1 MSDSQAYEEITVV
14 SDGVTVTKRYEADEF
29 PVPAIAFNFA
39 SDRTEPVTVVL
50 TDVVPDDV
58 AVEDLGFHPE
68 YGSEYWTIDD
78 DQISF
83 EKEIEPGSEYTT
95 VYGIR
100 ATGTDNVEQFL
111 TEPTIDSVDPPLE
124 DDEGEL
130 VGEGSDAV
138 KDVIS
143 GDADSVPGLDEADD
157 EEIETL
163 DLKDPNNEGA
173 AAQQRAER
181 AASEQSASDGDDDGA
196 TSQEASAND
205 AAQSESVELS
215 GDSLVSAMANELRNN
230 EVTKEDVK
238 ILRKAFDLASGSDG
252 SGGAVTAR
260 IDKLQKDVNEVVAYT
275 DALEQF
281 LDENGTGDEMIE
293 EFQSE
298 IDSFR
303 SEVESFESDLESVKS
318 TTSENDEEID
328 GLAADVEN
336 VEGTVG
342 EVEETVDAV
351 ESTVGDVESEMSDL
365 ESQLADVQGDLEE
378 IKDQMSDTDVESQI
392 EEIDDEIEELK
403 EWREQLSSVI
413 GGGD

>member
-1 MSDSQAYEEITVV
+1 VV

-39 SDRTEPVTVVL
+39 SDRTEAVTVTL
-50 TDVVPDDV
+50 TDVVPEDV

-78 DQISF
+78 DTITF

-111 TEPTIDSVDPPLE
+111 TEPTVDHVDPPLE
-124 DDEGEL
+124 DDEGQL
-130 VGEGSDAV
+130 VGEGADAV

-143 GDADSVPGLDEADD
+143 GDADSVPGLDEEND
-157 EEIETL
+157 EDIETL

-173 AAQQRAER
+173 ARQERAE
-181 AASEQSASDGDDDGA
+181 SASDEQTAADEGEDTAQEQPASSSDGA
-196 TSQEASAND
+196 
-205 AAQSESVELS
+205 SVQVS
-215 GDSLVSAMANELRNN
+215 GDTLIGTMADELRNN
-230 EVTKEDVK
+230 EVDKEDVQ
-238 ILRKAFDLASGSDG
+238 ILRKAFDLADGSDG
-252 SGGAVTAR
+252 SVNAR
-260 IDKLQKDVNEVVAYT
+260 IDKLQSDVDKVVAYT
-275 DALEQF
+275 DALEEF

-318 TTSENDEEID
+318 TAGDHDEEID
-328 GLAADVEN
+328 RLSGDVDQMQGTVDE
-336 VEGTVG
+336 VEGA
-342 EVEETVDAV
+342 VDSV
-351 ESTVGDVESEMSDL
+351 ESSVGDVESEVSEL
-365 ESQLADVQGDLEE
+365 ESQLADVQDDLEE

-392 EEIDDEIEELK
+392 EEIDEEIEELK

-413 GGGD
+413 GGD

>member
-39 SDRTEPVTVVL
+39 SDRTEAVTVTL
-50 TDVVPDDV
+50 TDVVPEDV

-78 DQISF
+78 DTISF

-130 VGEGSDAV
+130 VGEGADAV

-157 EEIETL
+157 EDIETL

-173 AAQQRAER
+173 VRQERAEDESGDGE
-181 AASEQSASDGDDDGA
+181 ASASDGD
-196 TSQEASAND
+196 TESQEPAADTAQASG
-205 AAQSESVELS
+205 SVELS
-215 GDSLVSAMANELRNN
+215 GESLVSAMADELRNS
-230 EVTKEDVK
+230 EVDKEDVQ

-252 SGGAVTAR
+252 SVTAR
-260 IDKLQKDVNEVVAYT
+260 IDKLQSDVDEVVAYT
-275 DALEQF
+275 DALQQF

-298 IDSFR
+298 VDSFR
-303 SEVESFESDLESVKS
+303 SEVESFESELESVKA
-318 TTSENDEEID
+318 TTGEHDEEID
-328 GLAADVEN
+328 GLADDVEQVQGTVED
-336 VEGTVG
+336 VEGS
-342 EVEETVDAV
+342 VD
-351 ESTVGDVESEMSDL
+351 TVESEVSDL
-365 ESQLADVQGDLEE
+365 ESQLGEVQSDLEE
-378 IKDQMSDTDVESQI
+378 IKEQMGDGDVEAQI
-392 EEIDDEIEELK
+392 EEIDEEIEELN

>member
-1 MSDSQAYEEITVV
+1 VV

-39 SDRTEPVTVVL
+39 SDRSEPVTVTL

-78 DQISF
+78 DEISF
-83 EKEIEPGSEYTT
+83 EKELEPGSEYTT

-111 TEPTIDSVDPPLE
+111 TEPTIDRVDPPLE

-173 AAQQRAER
+173 AQQRA
-181 AASEQSASDGDDDGA
+181 ASGSAEQSASDDDGDA
-196 TSQEASAND
+196 SQETSANGTAED
-205 AAQSESVELS
+205 GSVAVS
-215 GDSLVSAMANELRNN
+215 GGSLVSAMANELRNN
-230 EVTKEDVK
+230 EVTKEDVQ

-252 SGGAVTAR
+252 SVTAR
-260 IDKLQKDVNEVVAYT
+260 IDKLQKDVDEVVAYT

-293 EFQSE
+293 GFQSE

-328 GLAADVEN
+328 GLAADVESMQ
-336 VEGTVG
+336 GTV
-342 EVEETVDAV
+342 DSV
-351 ESTVGDVESEMSDL
+351 ESTVGDVESEVSDL
-365 ESQLADVQGDLEE
+365 ESQLADVQSDLEE
-378 IKDQMSDTDVESQI
+378 IKDQMGDTDVEAQI
-392 EEIDDEIEELK
+392 EDIDDEIEELK